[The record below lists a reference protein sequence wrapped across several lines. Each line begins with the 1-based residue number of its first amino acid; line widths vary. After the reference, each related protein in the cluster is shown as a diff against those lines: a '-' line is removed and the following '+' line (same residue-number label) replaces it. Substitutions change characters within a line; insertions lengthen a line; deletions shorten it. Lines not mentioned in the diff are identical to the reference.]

1 MANRLAAKDS
11 MGCVKFII
19 AYGVFI
25 ALVGWHKKRVRKNS
39 IKVGQKGEILIFFH
53 IFVKRICGCKFVIE
67 RTL

>member
-25 ALVGWHKKRVRKNS
+25 VLAEWHKKRGKKNS
-39 IKVGQKGEILIFFH
+39 IKNTQKSWS
-53 IFVKRICGCKFVIE
+53 KR
-67 RTL
+67 